1 MIENGEI
8 QRILQIIRFLP
19 AFVGQ
24 IRTFCWLNCWI
35 YMFAGPSSHLCWLCP
50 HCRWQT
56 QGFQSLNMPMITVI
70 SPRNL
75 GDMWWISGRTH
86 LCSFLRP
93 LRALH
98 SAMDAMD
105 RAGDWYIK
113 LVIPTSPGQAVFAP
127 LGRSGPPGHRSN
139 QRRPFWSQA
148 QRRDR
153 QTAQRTAASKGIV
166 CNRLEPLKVTL
177 N

>member
-1 MIENGEI
+1 MYAIYGNI
-8 QRILQIIRFLP
+8 YHRYTPVMLAYIPAPWILWVLDHVNSLIRFLP

-113 LVIPTSPGQAVFAP
+113 LVIHVFCSP
-127 LGRSGPPGHRSN
+127 
-139 QRRPFWSQA
+139 SQNH
-148 QRRDR
+148 
-153 QTAQRTAASKGIV
+153 SV
-166 CNRLEPLKVTL
+166 
-177 N
+177 